1 MKRLLLAGVCLAI
14 LAGCDARSNSEE
26 NSANIS
32 TEVEMAAPELGAF
45 GIDFTAMKETVRPQD
60 DFYRYVNG
68 TWLDTF
74 EIPEDRSNYGSFT
87 RLAELSE
94 KRTRSIIEGAAE
106 NPGAAGSE
114 AAKIGALYKSFMDE
128 ERANAL
134 GLEPIRADLD
144 AIAALDSLE
153 GVAKVMAK
161 MTVEGGTSPINFFV
175 NQDSKNPDVYITYF
189 TQTGLGLPDRDYY
202 LEDNER
208 FNDIRAKYIA
218 YITAILTEAGVDGAA
233 EKADAIMALE
243 TKMAEV
249 FWTRTESRDRDKTYN
264 KLSRE
269 DLVAANSNFPW
280 DAYLQDVGLA
290 DEQSFIVRQPSS
302 LKGVTDIFAD
312 TSIDDWKAYLTFHQ
326 LDGAAPLLS
335 QNFVDLAFDFNSKT
349 LFGVPKNRDRWKRGV
364 SFVEGALGEAVGK
377 LYVEKYFA
385 PEAKEAMDELVAN
398 LITAF
403 DVSIKELDWMGDET
417 KEQALVKLSKFTPKI
432 GYPSKWRD
440 YSALEVKEGDL
451 VGNSRRA
458 NTFEYWRNIKKL
470 GAPVDRTEW
479 FMTPQTVNAYYNPP
493 ANEIV
498 FPAAILQPPFFDVNA
513 DPAVNYGGI
522 GAVIGHEIGHGFDDQ
537 GSKSDGDGILRNW
550 WTDADLEGFKA
561 RTDALVA
568 QYDAFEPLPGEHVNG
583 RLTLGENIGD
593 LGGLTIAYEA
603 YKLSLGGKEA
613 PVIDGY
619 TGDQR
624 FFMSWAQVWRR
635 LYREETLSNRL
646 KTDPHSPSEQRTNGI
661 VRNIDAWYDAFGV
674 GEEDEMYLPPEERV
688 SIW

>member
-1 MKRLLLAGVCLAI
+1 MKRLLLAGVCLAV
-14 LAGCDARSNSEE
+14 LAGCDAKTSSEDK
-26 NSANIS
+26 AAHVS

-60 DFYRYVNG
+60 DFYRHVNG

-94 KRTRSIIEGAAE
+94 KRTRAIIEGAAE

-128 ERANAL
+128 ARVNEM

-153 GVAKVMAK
+153 DVAGTMAK
-161 MTVEGGTSPINFFV
+161 MTVEGGTSPVNFFI
-175 NQDSKNPDVYITYF
+175 NQDSKNTDVYIAYF

-264 KLSRE
+264 KVSRE
-269 DLVAANSNFPW
+269 ELVAANDGFPW
-280 DAYLQDVGLA
+280 DAYLQGVGLA
-290 DEQSFIVRQPSS
+290 DEQSFIIRQPSS
-302 LKGVTDIFAD
+302 LEGVTNIFAD
-312 TSIDDWKAYLTFHQ
+312 TGIDDWKAYLTFHL

-364 SFVEGALGEAVGK
+364 SFVEGAVGEAVGK
-377 LYVEKYFA
+377 LYVEKHFA

-403 DVSIKELDWMGDET
+403 DVSIKELEWMGDET

-440 YSALEVKEGDL
+440 YSSLEVKADDL
-451 VGNSRRA
+451 VGNARRA
-458 NTFEYWRNIKKL
+458 NAFEHWRNIKKL

-498 FPAAILQPPFFDVNA
+498 FPAAILQPPFFDVHA

-550 WTDADLEGFKA
+550 WTEADLEGFKA

-568 QYDAFEPLPGEHVNG
+568 QYDAYEPLPDEHVNG

-635 LYREETLSNRL
+635 LYREEALSNRL

-661 VRNIDAWYDAFGV
+661 VRNIDAWYEAFDV
-674 GEEDEMYLPPEERV
+674 GEDDEMYLPPEERV